1 MTHNILKGM
10 DLTESGARRSD
21 ELEFSATA
29 HGGLVKREVLDAHL
43 ESRDILNRAREE
55 ARKIKEQTEQTLARA
70 EQERE
75 EQRQLGFAE
84 GHQEG
89 LDELTE
95 KVFELEGVR
104 EEMLAKSEGDMVQ
117 MVMEIAEKV
126 IGKELKR
133 GAIVSIVKKSIQES
147 VGQKVVIHVHPADLA
162 VLKKKEKELLKVL
175 EGRQGMTLRADETLI
190 PGGCMIE
197 TEVGTIDARLE
208 VQIGAIRKALRL
220 PTTMS
225 PELAHP
231 IGPTQDECDE
241 GPRVIP
247 PDEIESGV

>member
-1 MTHNILKGM
+1 MTQKILKGM
-10 DLTESGARRSD
+10 DLTEAGARHSD
-21 ELEFSATA
+21 ELEFSPVAR
-29 HGGLVKREVLDAHL
+29 GGLVKQEVLEAYL
-43 ESRDILNRAREE
+43 EARDILHKAREE
-55 ARKIKEQTEQTLARA
+55 AQKIKEQAAQTLARA

-84 GHQEG
+84 GQQEG

-95 KVFELEGVR
+95 KLFELEGVR
-104 EEMLAKSEGDMVQ
+104 EEMLSKSEGDMVQ

-147 VGQKVVIHVHPADLA
+147 VGQKVIIHVHPADLV

-175 EGRQGMTLRADETLI
+175 EGRQGMTLRADETMI

-208 VQIGAIRKALRL
+208 IQIGAIRKALGL
-220 PTTMS
+220 PIEMS
-225 PELAHP
+225 PELTN
-231 IGPTQDECDE
+231 PTLEECDE

-247 PDEIESGV
+247 QDEIESEV